1 MRAVRL
7 AEVSEARA
15 ASRDQRRQKILL
27 AARRLLAE
35 QGLAQTGLR
44 EIAAAAGATTGAI
57 YPHFNGREDIL
68 AALLAEVLAEIN
80 GSVIEAGLKA
90 GTASPARALKAMA
103 EAWFQGFRPPAPEAG
118 LRAALLAEVA
128 IGGRPELA
136 SLLRQGFAP
145 MAAAIR
151 AIGRLSESMAEIE
164 AAALH
169 AQMLGLL
176 QGEKAGSLVAPG
188 RDAPALLAH
197 HLDALIARLQW

>member
-1 MRAVRL
+1 M
-7 AEVSEARA
+7 AEVSETRA
-15 ASRDQRRQKILL
+15 AARDQRRQKILA

-57 YPHFNGREDIL
+57 YPHFSGRDDIL
-68 AALLAEVLAEIN
+68 AALLAETLAEIN
-80 GSVIEAGLKA
+80 SGVIEAGLKA
-90 GTASPARALKAMA
+90 GTALPARALKAMA
-103 EAWFQGFRPPAPEAG
+103 EAWFQGFRPPAPEAN

-128 IGGRPELA
+128 LAGRPELA
-136 SLLRQGFAP
+136 LLLRQGFAP

-151 AIGRLSESMAEIE
+151 AIGKMSESMAETE
-164 AAALH
+164 AAGLH

-176 QGEKAGSLVAPG
+176 QGEKSGALAAQG
-188 RDAPALLAH
+188 REAPALLQH